1 MSSPIEYPNNKIIKV
16 LPSAGHGKQLTSTH
30 YCNKPQMKQLVRTAP
45 KEEHQKC
52 LDNAHLEV
60 SKTGHQAKMLEK
72 YIEDISSLKKY
83 YEETDAHVNPEC
95 LALLKS
101 DIATFHAC
109 ISRCPSK
116 LESETE
122 HCSAEWLEMV
132 DAVNREQG
140 YY

>member
-16 LPSAGHGKQLTSTH
+16 LPSAGHGKRLTSTH
-30 YCNKPQMKQLVRTAP
+30 YCNKPQMKQMIRIEP
-45 KEEHQKC
+45 NEENQKC
-52 LDNAHLEV
+52 LGNAHLEV
-60 SKTGHQAKMLEK
+60 SKMGDQSKMLE
-72 YIEDISSLKKY
+72 KY

-109 ISRCPSK
+109 ISGCPSK